1 MAAEAEPGSWATVIN
16 SLDLQGA
23 TRQLASNC
31 ALLGRRGAVV
41 RLALDPRHQHVKTQ
55 RIVDALAQALSRHFG
70 ETVRIEFET
79 AAPGAETPAQA
90 GQRASMEELD
100 SARQSLE
107 ADPVVQGLRER
118 FGGTV
123 VPESVRPVK

>member
-1 MAAEAEPGSWATVIN
+1 VEC
-16 SLDLQGA
+16 DH
-23 TRQLASNC
+23 QLARFAGRGAAAREPLLASHC
-31 ALLGRRGAVV
+31 VLLGRRGAVV

-70 ETVRIEFET
+70 ETVRIEFEA

-90 GQRASMEELD
+90 GQRASMEEMD